1 MTNNGVQS
9 KKLENTWIDI
19 TQPFTNTIGTWP
31 GDTPFRYELSYLK
44 EQTGSVNIGRFT
56 TSTHTGT
63 HADAPFH
70 FDSTGPSIEA
80 IDVNIYIG
88 DALVVDVTGH
98 AVITPELLQHIDLSH
113 VQRLL
118 LKTSAHVNVEQFPTS
133 IPVVDP
139 SMGLF
144 LKVQGIILLGLDI
157 PSVDALDSKE
167 VAAHHALYLNGVHI
181 VENLLLQSIS
191 PGLYEFIGLPLK
203 IVGADGAPLR
213 AVLRKKIINNHND
226 LPFK

>member
-1 MTNNGVQS
+1 MIINGGQLN
-9 KKLENTWIDI
+9 KLDNSWIDI

-70 FDSTGPSIEA
+70 FDSTGPTIEA
-80 IDVNIYIG
+80 IDVNIFIG
-88 DALVVDVTGH
+88 DAIVVDVTGQ
-98 AVITPELLQHIDLSH
+98 AVITPKLFQHIDLSH

-118 LKTSAHVNVEQFPTS
+118 LKTSTHVDVEQFPTS

-144 LKVQGIILLGLDI
+144 LKENEIILLGLDV

-181 VENLLLQSIS
+181 VENLLLQSIP

-213 AVLRKKIINNHND
+213 AVLRRK
-226 LPFK
+226 

>member
-1 MTNNGVQS
+1 MAINTVQS
-9 KKLENTWIDI
+9 EKLENTWIDI
-19 TQPFTNTIGTWP
+19 TQPFTHTIATWP
-31 GDTPFRYELSYLK
+31 GDTPFRYDLSYSK

-98 AVITPELLQHIDLSH
+98 EVISPELFRHIDLSY

-118 LKTSAHVNVEQFPTS
+118 LKTSAHVNIDQFPTS

-139 SMGLF
+139 SMGPF
-144 LKVQGIILLGLDI
+144 LKEHEIILLGLDV

-181 VENLLLQSIS
+181 VENLLLQSIP

-213 AVLRKKIINNHND
+213 AVIRKK
-226 LPFK
+226 

>member
-1 MTNNGVQS
+1 MAIDRVQS
-9 KKLENTWIDI
+9 DKIENTWIDI
-19 TQPFTNTIGTWP
+19 TQPFTNTIGIWP

-70 FDSTGPSIEA
+70 FDSAGPTIEA

-98 AVITPELLQHIDLSH
+98 AVITPELLQHIDFSH
-113 VQRLL
+113 VQRLI
-118 LKTSAHVNVEQFPTS
+118 LKTSAHLNIEQFPTS
-133 IPVVDP
+133 IPVIDP

-144 LKVQGIILLGLDI
+144 LKGQGIILLGLDV
-157 PSVDALDSKE
+157 PSVDALNSKE
-167 VAAHHALYLNGVHI
+167 VAAHHALYQNGVHI
-181 VENLLLQSIS
+181 VENLLLQSIP

-213 AVLRKKIINNHND
+213 AVLRRK
-226 LPFK
+226 